1 MRFLKFSFYEIYG
14 DEVADEMVDLVR
26 KTMDRLYDYYSCVDS
41 PNVAIP
47 SESERTHIEGDKIGC
62 TDLYAMV
69 NSRYECFLKAKKSIG
84 TTRKMS
90 YCGGCENCRYMSH
103 IATCFWPAVVH

>member
-41 PNVAIP
+41 PNVAVP

-69 NSRYECFLKAKKSIG
+69 NSRYECFLEAKKSIG

-90 YCGGCENCRYMSH
+90 YCGGCENCRYMSP
-103 IATCFWPAVVH
+103 IAACFWPAVVH